1 MDENSINYFNEMY
14 IVGQVPMKISL
25 LGSQKFG
32 ELKYAR
38 EFTDEEKIE
47 FVRELIDRR
56 YKVGFN
62 GDI

>member
-47 FVRELIDRR
+47 FVRELIGRR